1 MAKAREADAD
11 AVAAGA
17 GAVAGVSAAA
27 GAESVSDAERAR
39 RRETERLGSDRI
51 APLVMRLSLP
61 AMLGLLVAVLYQVV
75 DQIFIGIY
83 VGESGLAAM
92 GSVHP
97 FTTLLFAF
105 TILLGRGS
113 AVVYSLALGRRDY
126 AEARRVF
133 SQAVFLQCAVSLALA
148 AVGLCFLDS
157 ILRGFGA
164 PEAALGNA
172 RAYMSINLL
181 GLPFAMLRMNNHLI
195 RSEGASTYAMMS
207 EMAGAAANVL
217 LDWLMMSGAI
227 GLRMGVAGASLA
239 TVMAQGISTAI
250 VFAFFARRSV
260 ARFSPR
266 ECLPEWRNAKRV
278 IANGVTPFSTH
289 FVATMTWTVQNH
301 TIKIFAQG
309 SGHTVE
315 SALAVFAISMKIH
328 HLMITPILGLAMGM
342 QPLVGYNIGARKY
355 ARVRKVFLMS
365 LATAAAAVMIPYAFL
380 EGFARPVVS
389 LFGLEGDSLSLG
401 VYTLRRFLLLMPFG
415 SMCIMFSHY
424 FQGTGQARTAL
435 LLSLVRQ
442 LALALPFML
451 IIPRYFGFDG
461 IIFAFPASEVCGTIF
476 AMWIMAREF
485 KRLGA
490 RMRADDALAASS
502 HSV

>member
-1 MAKAREADAD
+1 MAKPWEPD
-11 AVAAGA
+11 AAGA
-17 GAVAGVSAAA
+17 AADATDASGAADA
-27 GAESVSDAERAR
+27 GAASCAESLSDAERAR

-83 VGESGLAAM
+83 VGEFGLAAM
-92 GSVHP
+92 TSVHP

-105 TILLGRGS
+105 TILLGRGA

-148 AVGLCFLDS
+148 AAGLCFLDP

-164 PEAALGNA
+164 PDAALGNA
-172 RAYMSINLL
+172 SAYMSINLL

-217 LDWLMMSGAI
+217 LDWLLMSGAI

-250 VFAFFARRSV
+250 VFAYFARRSV

-266 ECLPEWRNAKRV
+266 ECLPEWHNIRRV
-278 IANGVTPFSTH
+278 IANGATPFSTH

-301 TIKIFAQG
+301 TIKNFALD
-309 SGHTVE
+309 SGHMIE

-365 LATAAAAVMIPYAFL
+365 LATAAIAVLIPYALL
-380 EGFARPVVS
+380 EAFARPVVS
-389 LFGLEGDSLSLG
+389 LFGLEGDSLTLG
-401 VYTLRRFLLLMPFG
+401 AHTLRRFLLLMPFG
-415 SMCIMFSHY
+415 SMSILFSHY
-424 FQGTGQARTAL
+424 FQGTGQARVAL
-435 LLSLVRQ
+435 MLSLVRQ
-442 LALALPFML
+442 LVLALPFML
-451 IIPRYFGFDG
+451 IIPRFFGFNG
-461 IIFAFPASEVCGTIF
+461 IIFAFPASEACGTIF
-476 AMWIMAREF
+476 ALWIMAREF

-490 RMRADDALAASS
+490 RMREDDALAAAA
-502 HSV
+502 